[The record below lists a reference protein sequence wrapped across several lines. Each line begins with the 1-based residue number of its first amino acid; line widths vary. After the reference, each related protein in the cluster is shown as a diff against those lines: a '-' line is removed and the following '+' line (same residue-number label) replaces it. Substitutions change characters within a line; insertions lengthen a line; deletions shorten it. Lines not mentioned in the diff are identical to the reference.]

1 MTGEAPH
8 IVTDSTSDLPPEL
21 ARRLD
26 ITVIPC
32 QIHFGSETY
41 HEGVDIARHELH
53 RRLRNG
59 ERATTSQPAVGVFA
73 ETYRRLLQDGRPIVS
88 IHLASRLSGVY
99 STACLAAREV
109 DPERISV
116 VDTQQVTMCSGW
128 VAVHAAEAAREGRSC
143 ADILRLIEDMLP
155 RLCLYALIDDLHF
168 LQRSGR
174 VTWARSLLGNLLA
187 IKPIAIVRQGE
198 VSLAEKVR
206 SFARGLDRIIALAT
220 GAGRLEHV
228 AILHAGAPQAA
239 AYLEERLQ
247 EQVPREQMVLGE
259 AGVVITA
266 HAGPGAAGLAC
277 LYAGDH

>member
-1 MTGEAPH
+1 MNSSALH

-32 QIHFGSETY
+32 QIHFGSETFR
-41 HEGVDIARHELH
+41 EGMDIARHELY
-53 RRLRNG
+53 RRLRSG

-73 ETYRRLLQDGRPIVS
+73 EVYQRLLRDGRPIVS

-99 STACLAAREV
+99 STACMAAREV

-116 VDTQQVTMCSGW
+116 IDTRQVTMCSGW
-128 VAVHAAEAAREGRSC
+128 VAVHAAEAAREGRSRT
-143 ADILRLIEDMLP
+143 DILQLIQDMLP
-155 RLCLYALIDDLHF
+155 RLRLYALIDDLHF

-174 VTWARSLLGNLLA
+174 VSWARSLLGNLLA
-187 IKPIAIVRQGE
+187 IKPIAIVSEGE
-198 VSLAEKVR
+198 VVLAEKVR
-206 SFARGLDRIIALAT
+206 SFGRGLDRLIALAT
-220 GAGRLEHV
+220 EAGRLEHV

-239 AYLEERLQ
+239 QYLEERLQ
-247 EQVPREQMVLGE
+247 DFLPREQMVLGE
-259 AGVVITA
+259 AGAVITA

-277 LYAGDH
+277 LYSGTL